1 MTLNNAETA
10 QQVSQLGVN
19 KANYAAAKTFGLG
32 FMGGVYIA
40 LGALGSLLAIYHIG
54 GGLGKFVGAAIFP
67 TGLMLTILVGGSLF
81 TGDVLGMLA
90 LKMGQ
95 TRLMQ
100 YLRGIMMVWI
110 GNFAGASF
118 IALMSYLAESYTD
131 AQFSEMIVHVV
142 EHKLHLSPLSAIAS
156 GFLCNVLVAIAVWFA
171 LASSQMSAK
180 ILAIWFP
187 ITLFVFAGFQHC
199 VANMFYINLG
209 LLLDASLWNAT
220 NYAGHFVWVTLG
232 NFLSGGL
239 FLPLMYYFLYL
250 KKKH

>member
-1 MTLNNAETA
+1 MTLSNAQTA
-10 QQVSQLGVN
+10 EQVTQLGVN

-40 LGALGSLLAIYHIG
+40 LGALGSLLANYHIG

-95 TRLMQ
+95 TRLIQ
-100 YLRGIMMVWI
+100 YLRGILMVWL
-110 GNFAGASF
+110 GNFVGASF
-118 IALMSYLAESYTD
+118 IALVSYLAESYTD
-131 AQFSEMIVHVV
+131 TKFAEMIIHVV
-142 EHKLHLSPLSAIAS
+142 EHKLHLSPITAIAS

-180 ILAIWFP
+180 LTAIWFP

-209 LLLDASLWNAT
+209 LLLDASLWDAASYT
-220 NYAGHFVWVTLG
+220 SHFLWVTLG
-232 NFLSGGL
+232 NFLSGGV
-239 FLPLMYYFLYL
+239 FLPLMYWALYL
-250 KKKH
+250 RKH